1 MFGFMKKSVTNN
13 SQQEEEQDRLAESSR
28 EKITALENKLAINP
42 RDGETQK
49 QLMLEY
55 NRALTVFAKSRRYR
69 NEIDPLFVKIDE
81 LRNVV
86 RKSI

>member
-1 MFGFMKKSVTNN
+1 MFGFMKKSAANN

>member
-1 MFGFMKKSVTNN
+1 MFGFMKKSATNN

-49 QLMLEY
+49 KLMLEY

>member
-69 NEIDPLFVKIDE
+69 NETDPLFVKIDE

>member
-1 MFGFMKKSVTNN
+1 MFEFLKKSPAVEPP
-13 SQQEEEQDRLAESSR
+13 SEQQQDHLAELSR
-28 EKITALENKLAINP
+28 EKITQLEQQLAINP

-55 NRALTVFAKSRRYR
+55 NRALSLFAKSRRYR
-69 NEIDPLFVKIDE
+69 NEIDTLFVKIDE

-86 RKSI
+86 RQSI

>member
-1 MFGFMKKSVTNN
+1 MFGFMKKSAVNN
-13 SQQEEEQDRLAESSR
+13 SQQEEEQDRLAELSSK
-28 EKITALENKLAINP
+28 KIAELESKLAINP

-49 QLMLEY
+49 KLMLEY